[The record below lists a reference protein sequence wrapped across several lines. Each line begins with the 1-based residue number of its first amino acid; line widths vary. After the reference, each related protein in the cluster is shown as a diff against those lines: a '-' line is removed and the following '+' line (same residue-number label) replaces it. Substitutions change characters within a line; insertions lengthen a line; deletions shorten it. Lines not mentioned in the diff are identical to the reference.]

1 MITAEAVTSPFA
13 RLANRV
19 KREILTNVTPLRWAA
34 EGRHEERRRKW
45 APHLPA
51 LDADQAALVS
61 TLQRDGVCIGPLDDL
76 VIPTTHALKAALDRA
91 AGPLASA
98 PPGGQSTV
106 RPSLDALLAD
116 LSLWQWGLQDRLLDI
131 VENYLGVPARY
142 YGADVRREVANSQT
156 VGVRQWHRDAEDR
169 RTVKILVWLNDVDE
183 QGGPYAF
190 VPLAETLYAVE
201 RLHYVAGFVEDTKVI
216 RMVAPGSVT
225 TATGPQWTAVV
236 ADNCRLLHRAT
247 PPVARDRLSV
257 TFTWS
262 SRTPL
267 KTEQAPDFTPDHLR
281 AIRSGL
287 SERQLACLPP
297 GMTLG

>member
-1 MITAEAVTSPFA
+1 MITAEAVTSPFG

-34 EGRHEERRRKW
+34 DGLHEERRRKW

-51 LDADQAALVS
+51 LDPDQAALVS
-61 TLQRDGVCIGPLDDL
+61 TLQREGVRIGRLDDL
-76 VIPTTHALKAALDRA
+76 AIPTTDALKTALDRV
-91 AGPLASA
+91 AGPLAAMA
-98 PPGGQSTV
+98 PGRASTV
-106 RPSLDALLAD
+106 RPSLDELLAD
-116 LSLWQWGLQDRLLDI
+116 LSLWRWGLQDRLLDI

-142 YGADVRREVANSQT
+142 YGADVRREVGNNQT

-169 RTVKILVWLNDVDE
+169 RTVKILVWLNDVDDE
-183 QGGPYAF
+183 GGPYAF
-190 VPLAETLYAVE
+190 VPLAETLSAVE
-201 RLHYVAGFVEDTKVI
+201 RLHYVAGFVDDTKVI

-225 TATGPQWTAVV
+225 TATGPKWTAVV

-262 SRTPL
+262 SRTPM
-267 KTEQAPDFTPDHLR
+267 KTEEAPAFTPDHLR

-287 SERQLACLPP
+287 TERQMACLPP
-297 GMTLG
+297 AMAQG

>member
-1 MITAEAVTSPFA
+1 MITAEAVTSPFS

-19 KREILTNVTPLRWAA
+19 KREMLTHVTPLRWAA
-34 EGRHEERRRKW
+34 DGRHEERRRKW
-45 APHLPA
+45 APHLPP

-61 TLQRDGVCIGPLDDL
+61 TLHRDGVHIGLLDDL
-76 VIPTTHALKAALDRA
+76 DVPSTGTLKSALEQV
-91 AGPLASA
+91 AGPLAALPSA
-98 PPGGQSTV
+98 GASTV
-106 RPSLDALLAD
+106 RPTVDDLLSD
-116 LSLWQWGLQDRLLDI
+116 LSLWQWGLQDRMLDI

-142 YGADVRREVANSQT
+142 YGADVRREVANDQA

-183 QGGPYAF
+183 EGGPYAYI
-190 VPLAETLYAVE
+190 PLAESLYAVE
-201 RLHYVAGFVEDTKVI
+201 RLRYVAGFVDHAKVI
-216 RMVAPGSVT
+216 RMVAPGSVA
-225 TATGPQWTAVV
+225 TATGPRWTAVV

-262 SRTPL
+262 SRTPM
-267 KTEQAPDFTPDHLR
+267 KTEEAPDFTADHLR
-281 AIRSGL
+281 RIRSGL

-297 GMTLG
+297 AMTSG